1 MSVVETLR
9 LVASGKRPPSGLLH
23 TARLFASGV
32 ETYGEEAIVDRFQR
46 APAYLS
52 DGAVTLEA
60 SGHLAI
66 IDARTA
72 LVADLHGTNIARLW
86 HLGDGGRVAEEP
98 GVSVVFDPDLAQ
110 ARGDVFLAASDHPAL
125 AAEALDRVMLA
136 GRTISCDHP
145 DAYRARAF
153 AIRAFGTA
161 AHGVALYA
169 VHRLQGEHEL
179 SAGFAMAVARWTGD
193 GLQLVRDVA
202 GEAAVAE
209 RPWTPRV
216 QA

>member
-1 MSVVETLR
+1 MSAVETLR
-9 LVASGKRPPSGLLH
+9 LVASGARPPSGLLH
-23 TARLFASGV
+23 TARLFTSGV
-32 ETYGEEAIVDRFQR
+32 ETYGEEAIVDSFRR
-46 APAYLS
+46 APFYLS

-60 SGHLAI
+60 PGHLVI
-66 IDARTA
+66 IDGRTA
-72 LVADLHGTNIARLW
+72 LVADLYGTNIARIW
-86 HLGDGGRVAEEP
+86 HLGDGGSVADEP

-125 AAEALDRVMLA
+125 AADAVDRVILA
-136 GRTISCDHP
+136 GRTIACDDP
-145 DAYRARAF
+145 DAYRTRAF
-153 AIRAFGTA
+153 AMRAFGTA
-161 AHGVALYA
+161 AHGAALFA
-169 VHRLQGEHEL
+169 VHRLQGKHDL

-216 QA
+216 PA